1 MNTHKHAK
9 EDFVRGLSGGPPAET
24 LAVLAVCVGSYAL
37 FLRCA
42 SALPATRNASPSSLL
57 FTVLAEFVILLMPA
71 LLACSLLADSA
82 ATVAASL
89 ATALFLLASVIP
101 APVAVP
107 SPPAAAPKHRP
118 FSVSFRAFLQLLTV
132 LAILA
137 VDFNVFPRRFAK
149 TETFGFSLMDLGVGG
164 IIFSNGFVAGPRLK
178 GKQNPTISD
187 RLENLAKSFAIAF
200 PVLLLGVLRTVMT
213 KSVNYQE
220 HVSEYGVHWNFF
232 FTLGLVPIF
241 TALMQTIAPQLHF
254 GFAGALIL
262 GTYEYALQ
270 NYGLQDYILTAERHG
285 YWSVFCIAAYL
296 GEKVFGTVEKK
307 GLKTLKR
314 GAAAGS
320 SGRFSLELLNAAD
333 LAGFVLPV
341 ATMFVL
347 MHSDLG
353 WRVSRRLANAPY
365 CLWVLCVGAA
375 FVAACLCVDWASGS
389 VTYLRAAPDARR
401 RQDAAALRAEKPAVR
416 PPVWQYAQVVPT
428 PYIFECVNRNQLAV
442 FLLVSE

>member
-1 MNTHKHAK
+1 
-9 EDFVRGLSGGPPAET
+9 
-24 LAVLAVCVGSYAL
+24 
-37 FLRCA
+37 
-42 SALPATRNASPSSLL
+42 
-57 FTVLAEFVILLMPA
+57 
-71 LLACSLLADSA
+71 
-82 ATVAASL
+82 
-89 ATALFLLASVIP
+89 
-101 APVAVP
+101 
-107 SPPAAAPKHRP
+107 
-118 FSVSFRAFLQLLTV
+118 
-132 LAILA
+132 
-137 VDFNVFPRRFAK
+137 
-149 TETFGFSLMDLGVGG
+149 
-164 IIFSNGFVAGPRLK
+164 
-178 GKQNPTISD
+178 
-187 RLENLAKSFAIAF
+187 
-200 PVLLLGVLRTVMT
+200 
-213 KSVNYQE
+213 
-220 HVSEYGVHWNFF
+220 
-232 FTLGLVPIF
+232 
-241 TALMQTIAPQLHF
+241 MQTIAPQLHF

-296 GEKVFGTVEKK
+296 GEKVFGTAEKK

-442 FLLVSE
+442 FLLANVLTGIINLSIDTLSIPDGLAVLILAGYLLLVVCAAVAWDVMDWTLNLNSLARFSQRRLVAKK